1 MSCASFHNERT
12 GCSFYGRIS
21 LIIGLTTRVEEDGM
35 CDSTVPDYCDS
46 EDPNLDPNKANC
58 MEGVLD
64 AHALAGGRERAD

>member
-1 MSCASFHNERT
+1 
-12 GCSFYGRIS
+12 
-21 LIIGLTTRVEEDGM
+21 M